1 MPTPSTHQALGV
13 ALGSPS
19 QVSCLPRTSLQR
31 MKAALQPPPWP
42 VTSST
47 HSGPG
52 GAGGEQL
59 EQERNQGF
67 PICPLG
73 WGYGFTHRVSQDWAF
88 RRATKAKELIRN
100 LEPPGYEP
108 HSRRPVLDS
117 SAGVSPIPAP
127 HPQAPS
133 VELGRTDQ
141 RFSGSK
147 GEAGTPDKGWAGL
160 FEGEALCWQIRRQGK
175 VSKCPQFDT
184 RSPPQTPRPRERR
197 KIRTFWHSPGSSRL
211 KSEWPLPSPESATS
225 SPGGKKK
232 NTVRGKW
239 GSGVISQTGSGGHRA
254 LRNEM

>member
-19 QVSCLPRTSLQR
+19 QVSCLPRTFP
-31 MKAALQPPPWP
+31 AADESSPAAPTPGQSPPPLT
-42 VTSST
+42 VVR
-47 HSGPG
+47 
-52 GAGGEQL
+52 GEQAVSNWS
-59 EQERNQGF
+59 RKGTKVF

-88 RRATKAKELIRN
+88 RRDIKAKELTRN

-160 FEGEALCWQIRRQGK
+160 CEGEALCWQIRRQGK

-225 SPGGKKK
+225 SPGKIK
-232 NTVRGKW
+232 
-239 GSGVISQTGSGGHRA
+239 I
-254 LRNEM
+254 L